1 MSYFLTVLMYHLF
14 WCIWLLHEWNCAPV
28 LPELDAYVPSKWT
41 ASAECAWE
49 IGAAEEYVAALA
61 QLDMQSDEPLYLT
74 AALGVPMHTNVLH
87 SSTVP
92 LSTLRESV
100 RSFRDVRALLS
111 PGQARASRAAAR
123 AA

>member
-1 MSYFLTVLMYHLF
+1 MYNLS
-14 WCIWLLHEWNCAPV
+14 CYIWLLHEWNCAPV

-74 AALGVPMHTNVLH
+74 AALGVPLR
-87 SSTVP
+87 VP
-92 LSTLRESV
+92 G
-100 RSFRDVRALLS
+100 
-111 PGQARASRAAAR
+111 GQAGLEANRVRQAQLEQTKVNREGLYHKLQQMR
-123 AA
+123 WKNN